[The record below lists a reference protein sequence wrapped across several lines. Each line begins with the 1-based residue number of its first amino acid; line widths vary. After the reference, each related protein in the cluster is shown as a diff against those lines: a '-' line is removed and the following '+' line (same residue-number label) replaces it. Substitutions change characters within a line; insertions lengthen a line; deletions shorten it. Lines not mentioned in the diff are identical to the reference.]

1 MFISILILFALDLY
15 ISISNLLV
23 LSNIYVVPRL
33 INATTGEGMNILSV
47 ILVALVLLAL
57 YPFFLKFVSALVNIF
72 K

>member
-1 MFISILILFALDLY
+1 MFISILILLALDLY

-33 INATTGEGMNILSV
+33 INASTGEGMNILSI
-47 ILVALVLLAL
+47 ILVALGLLAL

>member
-1 MFISILILFALDLY
+1 VFISILILFALDLY